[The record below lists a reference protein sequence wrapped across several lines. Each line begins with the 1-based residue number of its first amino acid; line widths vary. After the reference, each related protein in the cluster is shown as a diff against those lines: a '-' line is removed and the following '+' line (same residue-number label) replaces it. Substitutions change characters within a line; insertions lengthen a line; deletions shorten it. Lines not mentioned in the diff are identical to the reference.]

1 MPKKQQ
7 FHTQK
12 ERNSKT
18 RDSMRYTQ
26 CEKRDGVLGK
36 GVLGYMVPSGKE
48 RGCRRG
54 RRIDATDPDVLEAKA
69 VIARGINTI
78 NSLSIQLT
86 PQLQDNTA
94 ATK

>member
-1 MPKKQQ
+1 
-7 FHTQK
+7 
-12 ERNSKT
+12 
-18 RDSMRYTQ
+18 MR
-26 CEKRDGVLGK
+26 EKRCVVGK

>member
-1 MPKKQQ
+1 
-7 FHTQK
+7 
-12 ERNSKT
+12 
-18 RDSMRYTQ
+18 
-26 CEKRDGVLGK
+26 
-36 GVLGYMVPSGKE
+36 MVPSGKE